1 MDIRLNLLK
10 EIKSSEVF
18 NKINK
23 KLKFKKIELS
33 NISFSINEKISLSS
47 YCIDSAVSI
56 IGKNYF

>member
-1 MDIRLNLLK
+1 MVIKLNLLK

-56 IGKNYF
+56 VLKDYF

>member
-1 MDIRLNLLK
+1 MVIKLNLLK

-33 NISFSINEKISLSS
+33 NISFSINEKISLRS
-47 YCIDSAVSI
+47 YLVDPAASI
-56 IGKNYF
+56 VIKDYF